1 MYFVIHNKP
10 LSITSEFIL
19 TRRLSESPK
28 DGLVG
33 GEPTLDQRQGLE
45 LSAPLPTPAE
55 GGGTAECVQ
64 LPIASDVSNWCL
76 CNKASQKAQKEN
88 PRRMD

>member
-45 LSAPLPTPAE
+45 LSAPQQPLRR
-55 GGGTAECVQ
+55 GGRGLQMKLSIKTLEQEDAMGFE
-64 LPIASDVSNWCL
+64 IG
-76 CNKASQKAQKEN
+76 E
-88 PRRMD
+88 